1 MGLVKV
7 VAHIGRSRE
16 ELVEVEFLVDTGGF
30 YTAISPELRNQLA
43 LPAGLQERTQL
54 ADSSIVDVEVTVAH
68 LRVNGREGPVLV
80 EVIDAPRPLL
90 GVSALEAL
98 GMKVNPVSG
107 ELEVV
112 WPFDAPPSI
121 STFLVPPP

>member
-7 VAHIGRSRE
+7 TGYLGRSRRE
-16 ELVEVEFLVDTGGF
+16 VTEVEFLVDTGGF
-30 YTAISPELRNQLA
+30 YTAISRQLRDQLA
-43 LPAGLQERTQL
+43 LPPGIWEQNQL
-54 ADSSIVDVEVTVAH
+54 ADRSIVDVEVTVAH
-68 LRVNGREGPVLV
+68 LRLNGREGAVQIEVMDVPV
-80 EVIDAPRPLL
+80 PLL
-90 GVSALEAL
+90 GVNALETL

-121 STFLVPPP
+121 STFLPPTS

>member
-7 VAHIGRSRE
+7 TGYLGRSRRE
-16 ELVEVEFLVDTGGF
+16 VTEVEFLVDTGGF
-30 YTAISPELRNQLA
+30 YTAISRQLRDQLA
-43 LPAGLQERTQL
+43 LPPGIWEQTQL
-54 ADSSIVDVEVTVAH
+54 ADRSIVDVEVTVAH
-68 LRVNGREGPVLV
+68 LRLNGREGAVQIEVMDVPV
-80 EVIDAPRPLL
+80 PLL
-90 GVSALEAL
+90 GVNALETL

-121 STFLVPPP
+121 STFLPPTS

>member
-7 VAHIGRSRE
+7 TGYLGRSRRE
-16 ELVEVEFLVDTGGF
+16 VTEVEFLVDTGGF
-30 YTAISPELRNQLA
+30 YTAISRQLRDQLA
-43 LPAGLQERTQL
+43 LPPGIWEQTQL
-54 ADSSIVDVEVTVAH
+54 ADRSIVDVEVTVAH
-68 LRVNGREGPVLV
+68 LRLNGREGAVQIEVMDVPV
-80 EVIDAPRPLL
+80 PLL
-90 GVSALEAL
+90 GVNSLETL

-121 STFLVPPP
+121 STFLPPAS

>member
-7 VAHIGRSRE
+7 TGYLGLNSN
-16 ELVEVEFLVDTGGF
+16 ELIEVEFLVDTGGF
-30 YTAISPELRNQLA
+30 YTAISPQLRDRLR
-43 LPAGLQERTQL
+43 LPAGLVEQTQL

-68 LRVNGREGPVLV
+68 LRLNGRQGPVLV
-80 EVIDAPRPLL
+80 EVMDVPQPLL

-107 ELEVV
+107 ELEIV

-121 STFLVPPP
+121 STFLAPP